1 MTYSIVARD
10 PVTGELGGA
19 VQTRWFAV
27 GAGVLWAEGGVGA
40 VATQS
45 FTEVAHGPNGL
56 GLLRSGRPPAEALA
70 SVMAADPGRETRQV
84 GIVGLDG
91 AAAAF
96 TGSSCVEAAGHV
108 TGPDVSCQANMMER
122 DTVWAA
128 MLDAF
133 SSAAG
138 DLAERLM
145 AALRAAEAE
154 GGDVRGRQS
163 AALVVVPGPGATDG
177 ARPPA
182 WERRFDLRVDDAAG
196 PLREL
201 ERLLR
206 VARGYEAFEAATELA
221 ESGAVEA
228 ALERT
233 LRALRQPGG
242 WRRRGWCI
250 ATRSPQSRGLRS
262 TCGGSLRRGMRTGRS
277 GSWRR
282 SSERR
287 CGSGCAAWTTVR
299 GPPGAPTDGRSGAAA
314 VNAVVQ
320 APDGP
325 PQPRLAAEPPSARP
339 MDRSEPR
346 AGGYAAVGPLDGPTV
361 GYAAGKRPL
370 SDSPGLARTSLVA
383 TGEGPADGGPRITD
397 SSAGWNAG
405 GSTGRR
411 NAARAAVATAS
422 FAPCNMSCSTGPRN
436 GGRARPH
443 SHSIVAGG
451 FDEMS

>member
-228 ALERT
+228 ALERFEAART
-233 LRALRQPGG
+233 LAPRDDQIAL
-242 WRRRGWCI
+242 WHAACL
-250 ATRSPQSRGLRS
+250 AA
-262 TCGGSLRRGMRTGRS
+262 TGRVAEA
-277 GSWRR
+277 R
-282 SSERR
+282 
-287 CGSGCAAWTTVR
+287 
-299 GPPGAPTDGRSGAAA
+299 
-314 VNAVVQ
+314 VVYRD
-320 APDGP
+320 A
-325 PQPRLAAEPPSARP
+325 LAAEP
-339 MDRSEPR
+339 R
-346 AGGYAAVGPLDGPTV
+346 AAEHLRRFVAAGHANWAVGV
-361 GYAAGKRPL
+361 VEA
-370 SDSPGLARTSLVA
+370 LV
-383 TGEGPADGGPRITD
+383 
-397 SSAGWNAG
+397 
-405 GSTGRR
+405 
-411 NAARAAVATAS
+411 RA
-422 FAPCNMSCSTGPRN
+422 
-436 GGRARPH
+436 
-443 SHSIVAGG
+443 
-451 FDEMS
+451 